1 MANDV
6 YQLVIVGQ
14 SAGQFYENVL
24 HFKNGSTND
33 PDPVAGASS
42 LIEGF
47 VNTLQDSLVDC
58 MCVDTSITGYK
69 AKRVNNGGGPT
80 VAEPQVSVP
89 GTVSGTSATSATASL
104 LLVPFVRSSKFYSGK
119 VFIPGLSE
127 SMLAGNV
134 ISGTLITL
142 LDSFANNLASSFTQ
156 TPHTWDYVVWSRTV
170 SLPFTPFDIT
180 VSAKVGIQRRR
191 LKPVM

>member
-6 YQLVIVGQ
+6 YQLTIVGQ
-14 SAGQFYENVL
+14 SAGQFFENVL

-33 PDPVAGASS
+33 PDPVAAASS

-47 VNTLQDSLVDC
+47 VNTLQDSLLDC

-80 VAEPQVSVP
+80 VAEPQISVP

-104 LLVPFVRSSKFYSGK
+104 LLVPFVRSAKFYTGK
-119 VFIPGLSE
+119 MFIPGLSE

-134 ISGTLITL
+134 ISPTLVTL
-142 LDSFANNLASSFTQ
+142 LDTFSNNLASAFTSS
-156 TPHTWDYVVWSRTV
+156 PYSWDYVIWSRTV
-170 SLPFTPFDIT
+170 SLPFVPFDIN

-191 LKPVM
+191 LKPLM